1 MTQLYK
7 INLKLSE
14 NQKDL
19 SSAYQNSVKSLE
31 ESSENLN
38 LVVLWRVF
46 HPRAAGLHGGG
57 DV

>member
-46 HPRAAGLHGGG
+46 HPRAVGLHGGG